1 MGLATLGWMIEFRM
15 RRAVVEVALI
25 GALYLVYSAIRN
37 RLPLNVTAARD
48 NAEKILDVER
58 WLGIDWEL
66 PANLWAASNHALAV
80 GANYYY
86 AICHFV
92 FTVGLL
98 VWVFIR
104 RHDLYAWA
112 RNALLFTTVLALIG
126 FALYPMAPPRLLSGQ
141 GYIDTFVAFGTWGSL
156 SQGSLSELTNQYA
169 AMPSLHVGWAV
180 WCAWVVVRL
189 TSRVWLRVVAVLHP
203 VLTSIV
209 VVVTANHFVLD
220 IVGGIAAVVGGFLLA
235 ALVARLAEQCV
246 AERAVRQEAE
256 RVTIEAAD
264 HEQLEAAGANFAER
278 RSLHA

>member
-1 MGLATLGWMIEFRM
+1 M
-15 RRAVVEVALI
+15 RRAAVEVALI

-37 RLPLNVTAARD
+37 RLPLDVAAARD

-66 PANLWAASNHALAV
+66 PANVWAASNHALAV
-80 GANYYY
+80 AANYYY

-98 VWVFIR
+98 VWVFVR
-104 RHDLYAWA
+104 RHDIYVWA

-156 SQGSLSELTNQYA
+156 SQGSLSEITNQYA

-180 WCAWVVVRL
+180 WCAWVVLRVTSRLWLRALALLHPLL
-189 TSRVWLRVVAVLHP
+189 TSV
-203 VLTSIV
+203 V

-220 IVGGIAAVVGGFLLA
+220 IVGGIAAVVAGFLLA
-235 ALVARLAEQCV
+235 SLVARLVEQCAAEQARDYAQPV
-246 AERAVRQEAE
+246 EIGFE
-256 RVTIEAAD
+256 
-264 HEQLEAAGANFAER
+264 ER
-278 RSLHA
+278 RSLQA

>member
-1 MGLATLGWMIEFRM
+1 M
-15 RRAVVEVALI
+15 RRAAVEVALI

-37 RLPLNVTAARD
+37 RLPLDVAAARD

-80 GANYYY
+80 AANYYY

-98 VWVFIR
+98 VWIFIR

-156 SQGSLSELTNQYA
+156 SQGSLSEITNQYA

-180 WCAWVVVRL
+180 WCAFVVA
-189 TSRVWLRVVAVLHP
+189 RVTTRAWLRALAMLHP
-203 VLTSIV
+203 LLTSIV

-220 IVGGIAAVVGGFLLA
+220 IVGGVAAVVGGFLLA
-235 ALVARLAEQCV
+235 GLVGRLAELGA
-246 AERAVRQEAE
+246 AESAVGEEAE
-256 RVTIEAAD
+256 RVTREAVAR
-264 HEQLEAAGANFAER
+264 LEIDATDAAFEER
-278 RSLHA
+278 RSLHS